1 MEEKKIGEE
10 VVQDNLEMVDPNYK
24 PFPTN
29 L

>member
-1 MEEKKIGEE
+1 MEEEKIGEE
-10 VVQDNLEMVDPNYK
+10 VVQDHLEMVDPNYK